1 MFVGGDHADRHAVDK
16 FDWRRG
22 FKFSTYATFWIRQA
36 IGRAL
41 DQKASLVRIPGDRAA
56 SLRAAL
62 RQTGSEGEELDPENA
77 QLHRLTTPVSLDR
90 PVGDDGDATLGD
102 LIAADVVSPEAAMA
116 LIATTALLLHLGA
129 NRADARR
136 GVVSSAAR

>member
-1 MFVGGDHADRHAVDK
+1 MTSSTGAGLQVLHLRH
-16 FDWRRG
+16 R
-22 FKFSTYATFWIRQA
+22 WIRQA

-90 PVGDDGDATLGD
+90 PVGDDGT
-102 LIAADVVSPEAAMA
+102 PP
-116 LIATTALLLHLGA
+116 
-129 NRADARR
+129 
-136 GVVSSAAR
+136 SAI